1 MLDVRNNFF
10 TEKVIR
16 HWNGLSRE
24 VLESLLLKVFKK
36 ILDVELSALV

>member
-16 HWNGLSRE
+16 HRNGLSRE